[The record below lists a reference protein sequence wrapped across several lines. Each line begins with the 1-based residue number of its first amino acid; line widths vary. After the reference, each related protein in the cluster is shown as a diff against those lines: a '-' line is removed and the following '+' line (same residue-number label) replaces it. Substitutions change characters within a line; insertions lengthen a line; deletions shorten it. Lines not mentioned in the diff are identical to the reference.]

1 MGVIDTGA
9 TGKTKPQARKACVVY
24 NFFDCAHHLDSP
36 ELTGEMKPTFGG
48 GDQAPPMSAVA
59 FRLR

>member
-1 MGVIDTGA
+1 LA
-9 TGKTKPQARKACVVY
+9 TSKRSDGSY
-24 NFFDCAHHLDSP
+24 FFFLGLDCDHHLDSP